1 MSLNAK
7 EHIEDQTELCSIIM
21 PAYNS
26 EKYISEAIESVLKQT
41 YTNWELLI
49 VNDCSTDNTEE
60 IIKSYQQRK
69 TKIKLINQKENQG
82 VANARNTGIQNAK
95 GKYIAFL
102 DADDIWREEKL
113 QKQIQ
118 ILQNSNADITYTAY
132 LMIDETGKTIKK
144 RSVKETLKLKDLLK
158 ENSIIFSSVVCKREI
173 LKDKNFKSEWYHE
186 DYIFLLDVAKE
197 NKTFKGINESLMQ
210 YRVHQRGR
218 SFNKKT
224 AAKYRWKIYREYL
237 RMNLLQSL
245 YYFTQYAWYGSRK
258 YL

>member
-1 MSLNAK
+1 
-7 EHIEDQTELCSIIM
+7 
-21 PAYNS
+21 
-26 EKYISEAIESVLKQT
+26 
-41 YTNWELLI
+41 
-49 VNDCSTDNTEE
+49 
-60 IIKSYQQRK
+60 
-69 TKIKLINQKENQG
+69 
-82 VANARNTGIQNAK
+82 
-95 GKYIAFL
+95 
-102 DADDIWREEKL
+102 
-113 QKQIQ
+113 
-118 ILQNSNADITYTAY
+118 
-132 LMIDETGKTIKK
+132 MIDETGKTIKK